1 MQTELSASVEMV
13 VWIQAVISELGGGG
27 GVHRNSSFKDCV
39 HKQQKKVSEIERV
52 LISDNDNSWAI
63 KYADS

>member
-1 MQTELSASVEMV
+1 MS
-13 VWIQAVISELGGGG
+13 SEGGG